1 MESELNVFDEDI
13 ENPIIKPNTDPK
25 FDTDIKSDFDKS
37 DSEWSDDIEGV
48 LNNILENCSLISEH
62 HKKEYNELQNT
73 LKYFKIPVIT
83 ISAVNSVFSF
93 ALLAWLSQT
102 SVTSVNCFLSLT
114 CSIISSIELYL
125 NISKRS
131 DVELISYKKYYL
143 LSIKINSILKLNS
156 ENRTPSPKLFLCEI
170 INEYNTLFNESN
182 VNGLGIQDKLL
193 VFKTPIL

>member
-1 MESELNVFDEDI
+1 MELNVFDEDI
-13 ENPIIKPNTDPK
+13 ENPISTND
-25 FDTDIKSDFDKS
+25 SDKS
-37 DSEWSDDIEGV
+37 DTEWTEDIEGV
-48 LNNILENCSLISEH
+48 LHSILENCSLISEH
-62 HKKEYNELQNT
+62 HKKEYNKLQNT

-102 SVTSVNCFLSLT
+102 TVTSVNCFLSLT

-131 DVELISYKKYYL
+131 DVELLSYKKYYL
-143 LSIKINSILKLNS
+143 LSIKINSILKLNT
-156 ENRTPSPKLFLCEI
+156 ENRTPAPKLFLCEI

-182 VNGLGIQDKLL
+182 VNGLGILDQLL
-193 VFKTPIL
+193 VFKQPIL

>member
-1 MESELNVFDEDI
+1 MNVFDEDI
-13 ENPIIKPNTDPK
+13 ENPLTDSKSDNPK
-25 FDTDIKSDFDKS
+25 FDTDSKSDIS
-37 DSEWSDDIEGV
+37 DTEWTEDIEGV
-48 LNNILENCSLISEH
+48 LYNILENCSLISEH

-125 NISKRS
+125 NISK
-131 DVELISYKKYYL
+131 IA
-143 LSIKINSILKLNS
+143 
-156 ENRTPSPKLFLCEI
+156 
-170 INEYNTLFNESN
+170 
-182 VNGLGIQDKLL
+182 KLL
-193 VFKTPIL
+193 PCKLHNRN

>member
-1 MESELNVFDEDI
+1 MELNIFEEGI
-13 ENPIIKPNTDPK
+13 ENPISET
-25 FDTDIKSDFDKS
+25 KSESMS
-37 DSEWSDDIEGV
+37 DLEWSEDIEDI
-48 LNNILENCSLISEH
+48 LNSILENCSLISEH

-102 SVTSVNCFLSLT
+102 TVTSVNCFLSLT

-131 DVELISYKKYYL
+131 DIELISYKKYYL
-143 LSIKINSILKLNS
+143 LSVKITAVLKLNT
-156 ENRTPSPKLFLCEI
+156 ENRTPSPKLFLSDI
-170 INEYNTLFNESN
+170 MNEYNTLFNESN
-182 VNGLGIQDKLL
+182 VNGLGILDKLL
-193 VFKTPIL
+193 VFKTTNL

>member
-1 MESELNVFDEDI
+1 MELNVFDEDI
-13 ENPIIKPNTDPK
+13 ENPISNDSTNTDK
-25 FDTDIKSDFDKS
+25 DT
-37 DSEWSDDIEGV
+37 EWTEDIESV
-48 LNNILENCSLISEH
+48 LQSILENCSLISEH
-62 HKKEYNELQNT
+62 HKTEYKQLQNT

-102 SVTSVNCFLSLT
+102 TVTSVNCFLSLT

-131 DVELISYKKYYL
+131 DIELLSYKKYYL
-143 LSIKINSILKLNS
+143 LSIKINSILKLNT
-156 ENRTPSPKLFLCEI
+156 ENRTPTPKLFLCEI

-182 VNGLGIQDKLL
+182 VNGLGILDQLL
-193 VFKTPIL
+193 VFKQPIL